1 MTGYSL
7 VVPLH
12 PEGGNSMS
20 YSDPSKLGIIACPGA
35 EAFADQVVR
44 RLAGIY
50 KRRFDR
56 KTQALSTRYHIT
68 QELVT
73 RKINFANDCAS
84 SLSYIPGAVDKY
96 RPPRFKVNARHTYFA
111 NGEVKTEILDSVR
124 GKDLYIFQDIENHQP
139 IFFNDGAVQRTL
151 SVNDHIFNLFV
162 TVDAAMQA
170 GAERINLVL
179 PVYPYSRQH
188 KKKGR
193 EGLTAARVG
202 MMLENLGA
210 SRIITLDIHSREIE
224 NSFDK
229 LRLENLHASFQIIE
243 KLISLTDIR
252 KDDLVVL
259 APDTGA
265 VDRNKFYANALQR
278 PLALLYKERDYS
290 RVTRN
295 AAESNISEM
304 RLLGDVKGKTIF
316 MADDMIGTGG
326 TLIKGMKNLKDMGAE
341 KVICAVSLPLFPG
354 SAVEDFDAA
363 YRQGLFYRIIGTNAV
378 CNKDLLQ
385 KEWYVQADV
394 TGLFAQIISLV
405 HHDRSLSS
413 MLDNRDI
420 VAKLIKKQMDKRLGQ
435 ATQAQNASV
444 PASDPADEAIPYGAA
459 EEK

>member
-1 MTGYSL
+1 
-7 VVPLH
+7 
-12 PEGGNSMS
+12 MS

-139 IFFNDGAVQRTL
+139 ISFNDGAVQRTL

-193 EGLTAARVG
+193 EGLTA
-202 MMLENLGA
+202 
-210 SRIITLDIHSREIE
+210 
-224 NSFDK
+224 
-229 LRLENLHASFQIIE
+229 
-243 KLISLTDIR
+243 
-252 KDDLVVL
+252 
-259 APDTGA
+259 
-265 VDRNKFYANALQR
+265 
-278 PLALLYKERDYS
+278 
-290 RVTRN
+290 
-295 AAESNISEM
+295 
-304 RLLGDVKGKTIF
+304 
-316 MADDMIGTGG
+316 
-326 TLIKGMKNLKDMGAE
+326 
-341 KVICAVSLPLFPG
+341 
-354 SAVEDFDAA
+354 
-363 YRQGLFYRIIGTNAV
+363 
-378 CNKDLLQ
+378 
-385 KEWYVQADV
+385 
-394 TGLFAQIISLV
+394 
-405 HHDRSLSS
+405 
-413 MLDNRDI
+413 
-420 VAKLIKKQMDKRLGQ
+420 
-435 ATQAQNASV
+435 
-444 PASDPADEAIPYGAA
+444 
-459 EEK
+459 